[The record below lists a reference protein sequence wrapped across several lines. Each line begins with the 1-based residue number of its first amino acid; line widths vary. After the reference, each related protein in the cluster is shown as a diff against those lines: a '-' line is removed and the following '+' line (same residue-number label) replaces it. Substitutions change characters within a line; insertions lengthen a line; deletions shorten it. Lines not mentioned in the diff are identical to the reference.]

1 MRGAMPAR
9 IAEEERMI
17 TLANTLALVGMT
29 LIRFGGRGGG
39 GGGFALLVLGLVMVA
54 LVAWTVGHPIED
66 RAPIDNMP

>member
-1 MRGAMPAR
+1 MPR

-39 GGGFALLVLGLVMVA
+39 GGFALLVLGLVMVA
-54 LVAWTVGHPIED
+54 LVAWTVATPYRGPGTD
-66 RAPIDNMP
+66 R